1 MKNLTEFEMKNI
13 SGGGIS
19 IGCIVAITAGIT
31 FITGILDGILRPL
44 GCRE

>member
-1 MKNLTEFEMKNI
+1 MVNI
-13 SGGGIS
+13 TGGGIS
-19 IGCIVAITAGIT
+19 ISTISIIAVGIT